1 MQTSSRRLAACTL
14 LLALATAGCSES
26 PGTVEVSIWGEA
38 FVEQE
43 IGPARG
49 PADEAGLQNG
59 WTVTFTRFLV
69 HVADFTVASSTGA
82 AGGAL
87 PGGRAYDL
95 HTTTGSA
102 APYGTLPDIAAGRM
116 DRVSFRLVP
125 PTTGS
130 VRGNAT
136 EADLAALR
144 AGGFSVYV
152 EGQAARPGRAAP
164 VTFRWGFTNA
174 VRFERC
180 AGDNHQP
187 GLAIPSG
194 GTARAQITVH
204 GDHFF
209 YDSLVGETDPL
220 GNSLTRLRFDALA
233 AADAN
238 NDHEVTLDELAAVD
252 LTTLPTGQY
261 GTGSLPGVNSL
272 RDFVTTQVNSLGH
285 FNGEGECQVVRE

>member
-1 MQTSSRRLAACTL
+1 MRTSSSLRAPFTL
-14 LLALATAGCSES
+14 GLALSAAGCGES
-26 PGTVEVSIWGEA
+26 PGTVEASIWGEELI
-38 FVEQE
+38 EQQ
-43 IGPARG
+43 IGPARS
-49 PADEAGLQNG
+49 PANEAGIQNG
-59 WTVTFTRFLV
+59 WTVRFTRFLV

-82 AGGAL
+82 AGGSLA
-87 PGGRAYDL
+87 GGRVYDL
-95 HTTTGSA
+95 HTTRGSA
-102 APYGTLPDIAAGRM
+102 APYGTLPGIAAGRM

-125 PTTGS
+125 PTAGS

-152 EGQAARPGRAAP
+152 EGQATRAGRTAP
-164 VTFRWGFTNA
+164 VTFRWGFANA

-180 AGDNHQP
+180 TGDDGQP

-209 YDSLVGETDPL
+209 YDSLVGETDPM

-233 AADAN
+233 DADTN
-238 NDHEVTLDELAAVD
+238 QDDEVTLAELAAVD
-252 LTTLPTGQY
+252 LSTLPPGQY
-261 GTGSLPGVNSL
+261 GTGSLPGINTL
-272 RDFVTTQVNSLGH
+272 RDFVTAQVNSLGH
-285 FNGEGECQVVRE
+285 FNGEGECHLVRE